1 MKLHSLKLSNVR
13 IHQEF
18 ELTPHSQ
25 FTILTGANGVGK
37 TSVVDAI
44 HMVCMSRSFVT
55 KTDRWLARKPGAT
68 FHIEALFSSSQRS
81 EMTLECRYD
90 GSAKPPKR
98 FFVNG
103 SPLDKLHHL
112 IGRVPVVV
120 ISSEDHELSH
130 EGPAFRRSFL
140 DGFLA
145 QLSPAYLESLLR
157 FRQVRRQRNAL
168 LGQYA
173 QSGRGGSAQGGSK
186 SGPQG
191 HTLGHTLGHSASESA
206 LKQALEPWN
215 EPYAKAAVDIIRARL
230 SLVEE
235 LEKGLQTQ
243 FSALGAQPSA
253 QPTLEYKTFTPQ
265 ASPSTPPTVED
276 ALAAMEAAF
285 EREQERGLSL
295 IGPHRDELA
304 FGLNGLPLRQY
315 GSQGQHRLFVL
326 ALKLA
331 EAVYFHEHH
340 DEPPILILD
349 DVFGNLDDANRA
361 DVCSLLD
368 GLGLQVFITSA
379 TTTLFDACAALTDK
393 NTLYVSL

>member
-18 ELTPHSQ
+18 ELTPHPQ
-25 FTILTGANGVGK
+25 FTILTGPNGVGK

-55 KTDRWLARKPGAT
+55 KTDRWLARKPGAK
-68 FHIEALFSSSQRS
+68 FHIEASFSSSQRS
-81 EMTLECRYD
+81 KMKLECQYD
-90 GSAKPPKR
+90 GSEKPPKQ
-98 FFVNG
+98 FYVNG
-103 SPLDKLHHL
+103 SPLEKLHHL

-168 LGQYA
+168 LGQFA
-173 QSGRGGSAQGGSK
+173 QSGRGGYAEGRSTSDN
-186 SGPQG
+186 
-191 HTLGHTLGHSASESA
+191 T

-215 EPYAKAAVDIIRARL
+215 EPYAKAAVDIVRARIT
-230 SLVEE
+230 LVEE
-235 LEKGLQTQ
+235 LEKGLQKQ
-243 FSALGAQPSA
+243 FSALGAQSGAQPSTTTRT
-253 QPTLEYKTFTPQ
+253 QPTLEYKTFVPQ
-265 ASPSTPPTVED
+265 ASSSMLPTVED
-276 ALAAMEAAF
+276 ALVAMEAAF
-285 EREQERGLSL
+285 DREQERGLSL

-304 FGLNGLPLRQY
+304 FGLNGLPLRQF

-340 DEPPILILD
+340 EEPPILILD

-361 DVCSLLD
+361 DVCALLD

-379 TTTLFDACAALTDK
+379 TTTLFDSCSALTDK
-393 NTLYVSL
+393 NTLYVTL

>member
-1 MKLHSLKLSNVR
+1 MKLHSLKLTDIRV
-13 IHQEF
+13 HQEF
-18 ELTPHSQ
+18 ELTPHPQ
-25 FTILTGANGVGK
+25 FTILTGPNGVGK

-68 FHIEALFSSSQRS
+68 FHIEASFSSSQRS
-81 EMTLECRYD
+81 NVALECRYD

-98 FFVNG
+98 FYVNG
-103 SPLDKLHHL
+103 SPLEKLHHL

-168 LGQYA
+168 LGQFA
-173 QSGRGGSAQGGSK
+173 QFGRGGPA
-186 SGPQG
+186 
-191 HTLGHTLGHSASESA
+191 HGHSTSDTA

-215 EPYAKAAVDIIRARL
+215 EPYAKAAVDIVRARIT
-230 SLVEE
+230 LVEE
-235 LEKGLQTQ
+235 LEKGLQQQ
-243 FSALGAQPSA
+243 FSALSAQKDA
-253 QPTLEYKTFTPQ
+253 QPTLEYKTFVPQ
-265 ASPSTPPTVED
+265 TSPSTLPTVED
-276 ALAAMEAAF
+276 ALASMEAAF
-285 EREQERGLSL
+285 DREQERGLSL
-295 IGPHRDELA
+295 VGPHRDELA

-340 DEPPILILD
+340 EEPPILILD

-361 DVCSLLD
+361 DVCALLD
-368 GLGLQVFITSA
+368 RLGLQVFITSA
-379 TTTLFDACAALTDK
+379 TTTLFDSCSALTDK
-393 NTLYVSL
+393 NTLYVTL

>member
-1 MKLHSLKLSNVR
+1 MKLHSLKLTDIRV
-13 IHQEF
+13 HQEF
-18 ELTPHSQ
+18 ELTPHPQ
-25 FTILTGANGVGK
+25 FTILTGPNGVGK

-68 FHIEALFSSSQRS
+68 FHIEASFSSSQRS
-81 EMTLECRYD
+81 NVALECRYD

-98 FFVNG
+98 FYVNG
-103 SPLDKLHHL
+103 SPLEKLHHL

-168 LGQYA
+168 LGQFA
-173 QSGRGGSAQGGSK
+173 QFGRGGPA
-186 SGPQG
+186 
-191 HTLGHTLGHSASESA
+191 HGHSTSDTA

-215 EPYAKAAVDIIRARL
+215 EPYAKAAVDIVRARIT
-230 SLVEE
+230 LVEE
-235 LEKGLQTQ
+235 LEKGLQQQ
-243 FSALGAQPSA
+243 FSALSAQKDA
-253 QPTLEYKTFTPQ
+253 QPTLEYKTFVPQ
-265 ASPSTPPTVED
+265 TSPSTLPTVDE

-285 EREQERGLSL
+285 DREQERGLSL
-295 IGPHRDELA
+295 VGPHRDELA

-340 DEPPILILD
+340 EEPPILILD

-361 DVCSLLD
+361 DVCALLD
-368 GLGLQVFITSA
+368 RLGLQVFITSA
-379 TTTLFDACAALTDK
+379 TTTLFDSCSALTDK
-393 NTLYVSL
+393 NTLYVTL

>member
-13 IHQEF
+13 VHKEF
-18 ELTPHSQ
+18 ELTPHPQ

-55 KTDRWLARKPGAT
+55 KTDRWLARKPGST
-68 FHIEALFSSSQRS
+68 FHIEANFSSTQRS
-81 EMTLECRYD
+81 KVTLECKYD
-90 GSAKPPKR
+90 GTSKPPKR

-103 SPLDKLHHL
+103 APLEKLHQL

-173 QSGRGGSAQGGSK
+173 QGTVRGASMDTGGNH
-186 SGPQG
+186 G
-191 HTLGHTLGHSASESA
+191 ESIKYSQTKRGIACKEA
-206 LKQALEPWN
+206 LQPWN
-215 EPYAKAAVDIIRARL
+215 EPYAKAVIEIIHARIL
-230 SLVEE
+230 LIDE
-235 LEKGLQTQ
+235 LEKGLKTQ
-243 FSALGAQPSA
+243 FNALSA
-253 QPTLEYKTFTPQ
+253 QSEAHPTLEYKTFTPNV
-265 ASPSTPPTVED
+265 SHDNLPTVED
-276 ALAAMEAAF
+276 ALSAMEAVF
-285 EREQERGLSL
+285 DRELERGLSL
-295 IGPHRDELA
+295 VGPHRDELA

-331 EAVYFHEHH
+331 QAVYFHEHH
-340 DEPPILILD
+340 EEPPILILD
-349 DVFGNLDDANRA
+349 DVFGNLDDANRS
-361 DVCSLLD
+361 DVISLLND
-368 GLGLQVFITSA
+368 LGLQVFITSA
-379 TTTLFDACAALTDK
+379 TTALFDSCEALTDQ
-393 NTLYVSL
+393 NTNYVSL

>member
-1 MKLHSLKLSNVR
+1 MKLHSLKLTDIRV
-13 IHQEF
+13 HQEF
-18 ELTPHSQ
+18 ELTPHPQ
-25 FTILTGANGVGK
+25 FTILTGPNGVGK

-55 KTDRWLARKPGAT
+55 KTDRWLARKPGAA
-68 FHIEALFSSSQRS
+68 FHIEASFSSSQRS
-81 EMTLECRYD
+81 NVALECRYD

-98 FFVNG
+98 FYVNG
-103 SPLDKLHHL
+103 SPLEKLHHL

-168 LGQYA
+168 LGQFA
-173 QSGRGGSAQGGSK
+173 QSGRGGPA
-186 SGPQG
+186 
-191 HTLGHTLGHSASESA
+191 HGHSTSDTA

-215 EPYAKAAVDIIRARL
+215 EPYAKAAVDIVRARIT
-230 SLVEE
+230 LVEE
-235 LEKGLQTQ
+235 LEKGLQQQ
-243 FSALGAQPSA
+243 FSALSAQKDA
-253 QPTLEYKTFTPQ
+253 QPTLEYKTFVPQ
-265 ASPSTPPTVED
+265 ASPSTLPTVDE

-285 EREQERGLSL
+285 DREQERGLSL
-295 IGPHRDELA
+295 VGPHRDELA

-340 DEPPILILD
+340 EEPPILILD

-361 DVCSLLD
+361 DVCALLD
-368 GLGLQVFITSA
+368 RLGLQVFITSA
-379 TTTLFDACAALTDK
+379 TTTLFDSCSALTDK
-393 NTLYVSL
+393 NTLYVTL

>member
-1 MKLHSLKLSNVR
+1 MKLHSLKLSNIR

-18 ELTPHSQ
+18 ELTPHPQ
-25 FTILTGANGVGK
+25 FTILTGPNGVGK

-68 FHIEALFSSSQRS
+68 FHIEASFSSSQRS

-98 FFVNG
+98 FYVND

-130 EGPAFRRSFL
+130 EGPVFRRSFL

-168 LGQYA
+168 LGQFA
-173 QSGRGGSAQGGSK
+173 QSGRGGSAQDGSK
-186 SGPQG
+186 SGSQG
-191 HTLGHTLGHSASESA
+191 HTQGYSASESA

-235 LEKGLQTQ
+235 LENGLQTQ
-243 FSALGAQPSA
+243 FSALGVQSDG
-253 QPTLEYKTFTPQ
+253 QPTLEYKTFMPQ

-285 EREQERGLSL
+285 DREKDRGLSL
-295 IGPHRDELA
+295 VGPHRDELA

-315 GSQGQHRLFVL
+315 GSQGQHRMFVL

-340 DEPPILILD
+340 EEPPILILD

-361 DVCSLLD
+361 NVCALLD
-368 GLGLQVFITSA
+368 SLGLQVFITSA
-379 TTTLFDACAALTDK
+379 TTTLFDSCSALTDQ

>member
-1 MKLHSLKLSNVR
+1 MKLHTLKLSNVR

-18 ELTPHSQ
+18 ELTPHPQ
-25 FTILTGANGVGK
+25 FTILTGPNGVGK

-68 FHIEALFSSSQRS
+68 FHIEASFSSSQRS
-81 EMTLECRYD
+81 NVALECRYD

-98 FFVNG
+98 FYVNG
-103 SPLDKLHHL
+103 SPLEKLHHL

-168 LGQYA
+168 LGQFA
-173 QSGRGGSAQGGSK
+173 QSGRGGPAHGGST
-186 SGPQG
+186 SD
-191 HTLGHTLGHSASESA
+191 TA

-215 EPYAKAAVDIIRARL
+215 EPYAKAAVDIVRARIT
-230 SLVEE
+230 LVEE
-235 LEKGLQTQ
+235 LEKGLQQQ
-243 FSALGAQPSA
+243 FSALSAQKDA
-253 QPTLEYKTFTPQ
+253 QPTLEYKTFVPQ
-265 ASPSTPPTVED
+265 TSPSTLPTVDE

-285 EREQERGLSL
+285 DREQERGLSL
-295 IGPHRDELA
+295 VGPHRDELA
-304 FGLNGLPLRQY
+304 FGLNGLPLRQF

-340 DEPPILILD
+340 EEPPILILD

-361 DVCSLLD
+361 DVCALLD
-368 GLGLQVFITSA
+368 RLGLQVFITSA
-379 TTTLFDACAALTDK
+379 TTTLFDSCSALTDK
-393 NTLYVSL
+393 NTLYVTL

>member
-13 IHQEF
+13 VHQEF
-18 ELTPHSQ
+18 ELTPHPQ

-55 KTDRWLARKPGAT
+55 KTDRWLARKPGST
-68 FHIEALFSSSQRS
+68 FHIEAIFSSTQRS
-81 EMTLECRYD
+81 KVTLECRYD
-90 GSAKPPKR
+90 GTAKPPKR

-103 SPLDKLHHL
+103 APLEKLHQL

-130 EGPAFRRSFL
+130 EGPAFRRSFM

-145 QLSPAYLESLLR
+145 QYSPAYLDSLLR

-168 LGQYA
+168 LDQYA
-173 QSGRGGSAQGGSK
+173 QEGMACK
-186 SGPQG
+186 
-191 HTLGHTLGHSASESA
+191 EA
-206 LKQALEPWN
+206 LQPWN
-215 EPYAKAAVDIIRARL
+215 EPYAKAVIEIIHARIL
-230 SLVEE
+230 LIDE

-243 FSALGAQPSA
+243 FSALSA
-253 QPTLEYKTFTPQ
+253 QTEAHPTLEYKTFMPDV
-265 ASPSTPPTVED
+265 SPANLPTVDD
-276 ALAAMEAAF
+276 ALSAMDAVF
-285 EREQERGLSL
+285 DRELERGLSL

-331 EAVYFHEHH
+331 QAVYFHEHH
-340 DEPPILILD
+340 EEPPILILD
-349 DVFGNLDDANRA
+349 DVFGNLDDANRS
-361 DVCSLLD
+361 DVISLLHD
-368 GLGLQVFITSA
+368 LGLQVFITSA
-379 TTTLFDACAALTDK
+379 TTALFDSCEALSDQ
-393 NTLYVSL
+393 NTTYVTL

>member
-1 MKLHSLKLSNVR
+1 MKLHSLKLTDIRV
-13 IHQEF
+13 HQEF
-18 ELTPHSQ
+18 ELTPHPQ
-25 FTILTGANGVGK
+25 FTILTGPNGVGK

-68 FHIEALFSSSQRS
+68 FHIEASFSSSQRS
-81 EMTLECRYD
+81 NVALECRYD

-98 FFVNG
+98 FYVNG
-103 SPLDKLHHL
+103 SPLEKLHHL

-168 LGQYA
+168 LGQFA
-173 QSGRGGSAQGGSK
+173 QSGRGGPA
-186 SGPQG
+186 
-191 HTLGHTLGHSASESA
+191 HGHSTSDTA

-215 EPYAKAAVDIIRARL
+215 EPYAKAAVDIVRARIT
-230 SLVEE
+230 LVEE
-235 LEKGLQTQ
+235 LEKGLQQQ
-243 FSALGAQPSA
+243 FSALSAQKDA
-253 QPTLEYKTFTPQ
+253 QPTLEYKTFVPQ
-265 ASPSTPPTVED
+265 TSPSTLPTVDE

-285 EREQERGLSL
+285 DREQERGLSL
-295 IGPHRDELA
+295 VGPHRDELA

-340 DEPPILILD
+340 EEPPILILD

-361 DVCSLLD
+361 DVCALLD
-368 GLGLQVFITSA
+368 RLGLQVFITSA
-379 TTTLFDACAALTDK
+379 TTTLFDSCSALTDK
-393 NTLYVSL
+393 NTLYVTL